1 MAAPR
6 WAGPTGW
13 APDIALV
20 VEFENC
26 FHCLALL
33 TGFWVVTLELEAG
46 LTIVTPELSHHYGCA
61 SASIPQN
68 SKTRCQQHTAGLHIA
83 ISSLSGVVA
92 VVASH
97 ASTLGRRRNGVH
109 LAPPHVLEHAPSIE
123 KLPTQSTAER
133 DQ

>member
-6 WAGPTGW
+6 WPGPTGW

-26 FHCLALL
+26 VDCHVLL
-33 TGFWVVTLELEAG
+33 TGFLGELEAG
-46 LTIVTPELSHHYGCA
+46 LAGVTPELSHHYGCA

-83 ISSLSGVVA
+83 ISSLSGAVA

-97 ASTLGRRRNGVH
+97 TSTPSRRRNGVH
-109 LAPPHVLEHAPSIE
+109 LALSS
-123 KLPTQSTAER
+123 STACFGARAQHREIA
-133 DQ
+133 DTING